1 MFVLSNPWVCKYLD
15 GGRSCPVQRGERF
28 RRRNHLNLRSSP
40 HGNLP
45 RGLFFVTVFFMDL
58 TVEKREIKTKP
69 KSLREKGILPA
80 VIYGRKEESTPI
92 AIDAK
97 QFEKVFKAAGESTVL
112 TLKGLD
118 QDKQALIQEVDFDA
132 VSGEPLHADF
142 YVIEKGQTVTVSV
155 PFEFAG
161 VSPAVKDK
169 GGILVKV
176 MHELEVE
183 CEPKDLPRAIRVD
196 VSSLVELED
205 QIKIKDLGLS
215 AALKLSID
223 TDEVV
228 AMIDVAKEEPVEAAP
243 VDISAIE
250 MSVERGKK
258 EEEGAEGT
266 APAAG
271 APKAAPKTE
280 TKKEEKKK

>member
-1 MFVLSNPWVCKYLD
+1 M
-15 GGRSCPVQRGERF
+15 E
-28 RRRNHLNLRSSP
+28 
-40 HGNLP
+40 
-45 RGLFFVTVFFMDL
+45 L
-58 TVEKREIKTKP
+58 TVERREIKTKP
-69 KSLREKGILPA
+69 KSLREKGVLPA

-92 AIDAK
+92 AIDLK

-112 TLKGLD
+112 TLKGLGE
-118 QDKQALIQEVDFDA
+118 DKEALIHEVALDA
-132 VSGEPLHADF
+132 VSGTPLHADF
-142 YVIEKGQTVTVSV
+142 YVIEKGQTVTVSI
-155 PFEFAG
+155 PFEFDG

-183 CEPKDLPRAIRVD
+183 CQPKDLPHSIVVD
-196 VSSLVELED
+196 VSKLVELED

-215 AALKLSID
+215 ANLKLSID

-228 AMIDVAKEEPVEAAP
+228 AMIDVAKEEPVEAPP
-243 VDISAIE
+243 VDISSIE

-258 EEEGAEGT
+258 EEEGAEGA

-271 APKAAPKTE
+271 APKAEAKSPKAE
-280 TKKEEKKK
+280 AKKEEKKK